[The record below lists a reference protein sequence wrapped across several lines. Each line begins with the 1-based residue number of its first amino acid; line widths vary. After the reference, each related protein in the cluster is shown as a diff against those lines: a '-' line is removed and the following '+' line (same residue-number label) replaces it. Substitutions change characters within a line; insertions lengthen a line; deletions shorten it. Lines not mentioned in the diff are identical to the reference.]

1 MAEAILNSP
10 TGETYI
16 SQYAWQL
23 GVAAGG
29 CDDWLYTNATSGRY
43 RTPLRHHRDDQKNP
57 ESLRLP
63 MCLIVRIELLP
74 RVGTC
79 PHNTSVKMTVIMMP

>member
-43 RTPLRHHRDDQKNP
+43 RTPLRHHRDDQKQP
-57 ESLRLP
+57 
-63 MCLIVRIELLP
+63 RISEITDVP
-74 RVGTC
+74 DRT
-79 PHNTSVKMTVIMMP
+79 H